1 MTDRPAIETFPAPA
15 GCSRVRFVT
24 DEVTSICPITDGPDV
39 STVLIDYLPADRCV
53 ESRSLKHYLWS
64 FRDEHVF
71 AESLAAEIARDVEAA
86 TGARGIRVVVTQHI
100 RGGIVTECTSEL
112 GDPPPITTLR
122 PRTS

>member
-1 MTDRPAIETFPAPA
+1 MTARPTIETFPAPA

-24 DEVTSICPITDGPDV
+24 DEVTSVCPITGGPDV
-39 STVLIDYLPADRCV
+39 STVLIDYVPSDRCV

-71 AESLAAEIARDVEAA
+71 AEALAADIARDVQGA
-86 TGARGIRVVVTQHI
+86 TGAPGVRVVVTQHI

-122 PRTS
+122 PRQS

>member
-1 MTDRPAIETFPAPA
+1 
-15 GCSRVRFVT
+15 V
-24 DEVTSICPITDGPDV
+24 CPITGGPDV

-71 AESLAAEIARDVEAA
+71 AEALAAEIGRDIEAA

-100 RGGIVTECTSEL
+100 RGCIVTECTSEL

-122 PRTS
+122 PLPS

>member
-1 MTDRPAIETFPAPA
+1 VTDRPPIDTFPAPA

-24 DEVTSICPITDGPDV
+24 DEVTSICPITGGPDV
-39 STVLIDYLPADRCV
+39 SSVLIDYVPADRCV

-71 AESLAAEIARDVEAA
+71 AESLAADIARDIEAA

-112 GDPPPITTLR
+112 GDPPPITTPR

>member
-1 MTDRPAIETFPAPA
+1 MCP
-15 GCSRVRFVT
+15 VT
-24 DEVTSICPITDGPDV
+24 GGPDV
-39 STVLIDYLPADRCV
+39 SSVLIDYVPADRCV

-71 AESLAAEIARDVEAA
+71 AEALAATIAGDIEAA

-100 RGGIVTECTSEL
+100 RGGIVTECTSER
-112 GDPPPITTLR
+112 GDPPTITTLR